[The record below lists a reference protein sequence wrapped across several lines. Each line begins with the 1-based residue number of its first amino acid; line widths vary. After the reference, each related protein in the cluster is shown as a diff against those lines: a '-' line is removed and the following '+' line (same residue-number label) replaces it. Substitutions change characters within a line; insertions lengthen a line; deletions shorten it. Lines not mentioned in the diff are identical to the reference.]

1 MNIYFTEFQDILNKN
16 KNKNKKGISDVDR
29 NIELLKL
36 EADYQKLISN
46 YSPAY
51 LSGSSWYVGPSLIEH
66 IRQGKINQ
74 GCLGILCVVS
84 HYTR

>member
-51 LSGSSWYVGPSLIEH
+51 LSGS
-66 IRQGKINQ
+66 
-74 GCLGILCVVS
+74 LCVVS